1 MNSGNEFRLDR
12 TVFAGMTFQ
21 EADAANDYKN
31 KTPKERL
38 EIAAYLNSVAY
49 NYPINNP
56 PKMDRTIFEARSIHH
71 G

>member
-1 MNSGNEFRLDR
+1 MNLENEFRLDR
-12 TVFAGMTFQ
+12 TAFAAMTMQ
-21 EADAANDYKN
+21 EADDANDYKN

-38 EIAAYLNSVAY
+38 AIAAYLNSVAY

-56 PKMDRTIFEARSIHH
+56 PKMDKTIFEARSINN